1 MRTGLKEFKKWFPEM
16 ESRVSQTNYYV
27 LLNQINK
34 FLALGKN
41 GALDNAAAKLPEFIN
56 YETWR
61 GFLDMRKK
69 TKKPITPHAQDLM
82 LRRLVLMNSSG
93 QDVDECINKSIINS
107 WSDIYPDKTV
117 IPKNS
122 RIKDWSDCKSDID
135 RIARFWIRT
144 YYPARFVNYTEAEYI
159 ILINENK
166 DYIEKIL
173 AHTRG
178 DFKLA
183 INAIIVTGR
192 SFTNSVPYWTLRAV
206 SKSCPDFINKILEK
220 GK

>member
-69 TKKPITPHAQDLM
+69 TKT
-82 LRRLVLMNSSG
+82 NNTT
-93 QDVDECINKSIINS
+93 C
-107 WSDIYPDKTV
+107 
-117 IPKNS
+117 
-122 RIKDWSDCKSDID
+122 
-135 RIARFWIRT
+135 ARFNA
-144 YYPARFVNYTEAEYI
+144 PPLGF
-159 ILINENK
+159 NE
-166 DYIEKIL
+166 
-173 AHTRG
+173 
-178 DFKLA
+178 
-183 INAIIVTGR
+183 
-192 SFTNSVPYWTLRAV
+192 
-206 SKSCPDFINKILEK
+206 
-220 GK
+220 